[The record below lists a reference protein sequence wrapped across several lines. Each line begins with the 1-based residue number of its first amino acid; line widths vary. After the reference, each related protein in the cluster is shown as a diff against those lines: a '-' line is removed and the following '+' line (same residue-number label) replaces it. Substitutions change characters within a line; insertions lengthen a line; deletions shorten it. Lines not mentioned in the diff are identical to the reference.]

1 MNRNKKIFANMIFQM
16 LTSLSFNRYPLL
28 NVPKCDDCKFCKQYK
43 FDKHSMARMSMIT
56 SIYFVR
62 KAIEIQHLMILARV
76 IHSCF
81 DVHNA
86 SCSIFWNLECRRF
99 PWGHLMKQN
108 LCTMSVKRYL
118 QQVIIFYLSARNNVL
133 P

>member
-1 MNRNKKIFANMIFQM
+1 MIFQM

-43 FDKHSMARMSMIT
+43 FDKHSMVRMSMIT

-81 DVHNA
+81 DVHTA
-86 SCSIFWNLECRRF
+86 SCSIFWNVECRRF
-99 PWGHLMKQN
+99 PWGHLMKKPKFVHNVCETLPPASYIFLFVCKKQFTS
-108 LCTMSVKRYL
+108 L
-118 QQVIIFYLSARNNVL
+118 IIRM
-133 P
+133 